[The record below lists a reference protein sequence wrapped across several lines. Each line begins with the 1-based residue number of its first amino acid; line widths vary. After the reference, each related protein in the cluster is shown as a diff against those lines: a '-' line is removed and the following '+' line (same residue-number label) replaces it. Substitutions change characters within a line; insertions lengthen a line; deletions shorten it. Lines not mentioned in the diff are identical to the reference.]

1 LTGYVSRG
9 ERSTGPMK
17 ATILAVDDD
26 AIILETYQAILDNE
40 YNLHFASSA
49 EEALNFLNAHPRV
62 DLILLDIVMPQID
75 GYETCRRIRE
85 NPLFS
90 NVKIILVSSKMRLED
105 KLHGYEIGADD
116 YITKPFD
123 ASELLAKIKVFLR
136 LKTVEEIN
144 KIKTNFIS
152 LLHHETRTPLT
163 GIFGYTTL
171 LQQSGNLTAQEK
183 HFLDEIRR
191 CGETLLRSCEKTLLL
206 SDLKSGNIPIEKS
219 RIPLSMYFS
228 DYEQRWQENP
238 ADQRCQLRIHSA
250 EGFWIDADP
259 KLFGIVID
267 TLLDNAVK
275 FAREST
281 VVEVT
286 AKILNDRLRVEVAN
300 QGEKV
305 LPERQEEIFNELS
318 VQDVAHHHEGQGL
331 SLALARRVIEAHEGT
346 LTVANHADG
355 PVFVIDMKL

>member
-1 LTGYVSRG
+1 
-9 ERSTGPMK
+9 MK
-17 ATILAVDDD
+17 AIILAVDDD

-75 GYETCRRIRE
+75 GYETRRRIRE

-171 LQQSGNLTAQEK
+171 LQQSAN
-183 HFLDEIRR
+183 
-191 CGETLLRSCEKTLLL
+191 LRSEEHTSELQSRLHLVCRLLL
-206 SDLKSGNIPIEKS
+206 EK
-219 RIPLSMYFS
+219 
-228 DYEQRWQENP
+228 
-238 ADQRCQLRIHSA
+238 
-250 EGFWIDADP
+250 
-259 KLFGIVID
+259 K
-267 TLLDNAVK
+267 K
-275 FAREST
+275 
-281 VVEVT
+281 
-286 AKILNDRLRVEVAN
+286 K
-300 QGEKV
+300 K
-305 LPERQEEIFNELS
+305 
-318 VQDVAHHHEGQGL
+318 
-331 SLALARRVIEAHEGT
+331 
-346 LTVANHADG
+346 
-355 PVFVIDMKL
+355 